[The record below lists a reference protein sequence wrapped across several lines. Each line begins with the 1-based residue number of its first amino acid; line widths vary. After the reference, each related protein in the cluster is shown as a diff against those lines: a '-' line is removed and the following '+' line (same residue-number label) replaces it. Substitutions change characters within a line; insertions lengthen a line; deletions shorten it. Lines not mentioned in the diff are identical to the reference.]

1 MPDPRQGIHV
11 HVCQALHGTNE
22 RKLVARDLARSLEGG
37 AGNVNALHDARLDG
51 TRGLHELDLLG
62 KHLGGVLGANGL
74 HGIEDIKPGID
85 GILDSGHP
93 RLGIELGDLSLTEAA
108 DMVDAV
114 DALLPSC
121 ARSPRARCHPH
132 CCKCWCMPEPSRERA

>member
-1 MPDPRQGIHV
+1 MISPVPS
-11 HVCQALHGTNE
+11 
-22 RKLVARDLARSLEGG
+22 KGG

-114 DALLPSC
+114 DACFLHALEVL
-121 ARSPRARCHPH
+121 ARGVTHIAVDVGACRSRLAN
-132 CCKCWCMPEPSRERA
+132 EPDNA